1 MHEVFRGCATA
12 LITPF
17 REGGE
22 VDYEAL
28 GRLIDFQLEGG
39 IDALVAAGT
48 TGEASALKEEEQLQV
63 IRFTVE
69 RCQGR
74 VHVIAG
80 TGSNCTAHA
89 AALSRQAQQAGA
101 DALLVV
107 TPYYNKTTQ
116 QGLVAHFSAIAGAV
130 SLPVILYNVPGRT
143 GMSIQPETL
152 VQLCELPNI
161 AGLKDATGDL
171 GYAVRVRHL
180 CGDRLALYSGN
191 DDVAVPL
198 LSVGGAGLISV
209 LSNLLPR
216 RTREM
221 VAAFLEGRTEAAGR
235 EQVALKG
242 LIDALFMETNPIP
255 VKWAAQALGL
265 CGGAVRLPLV
275 EAQEGTRQRLLACMR
290 QLGLLQREGE
300 R

>member
-74 VHVIAG
+74 VPVIAG

-89 AALSRQAQQAGA
+89 AALSRQAEQAGA

-161 AGLKDATGDL
+161 VGLKDATGDL

-221 VAAFLEGRTEAAGR
+221 VAAFLEGRAEAAGR

-275 EAQEGTRQRLLACMR
+275 EAQEGTRQRLLACIR
-290 QLGLLQREGE
+290 QLGLLQGEGE